1 LRHRVRIDALFGPE
15 EELLCGLERLV
26 VAFHP
31 NCDRCFFYDRRSKK
45 MLIMSCDM
53 KERRVRVIRTLEG
66 VADEVH
72 PFFLYVPSYSART
85 LDRQMSSRSV
95 TISGTGLTN

>member
-1 LRHRVRIDALFGPE
+1 VDFRHRVRIDALFGPE

-31 NCDRCFFYDRRSKK
+31 NWDRCFFYDRRSKK

-72 PFFLYVPSYSART
+72 PFFSC
-85 LDRQMSSRSV
+85 MSHCTMLGR
-95 TISGTGLTN
+95 